1 MDGQWLLVLVGIR
14 RDECEAG
21 GSRCPVT
28 FERKDRKNDP
38 FVTVWYDDSNP
49 AVNTSIVSK
58 NACVSG

>member
-38 FVTVWYDDSNP
+38 FVTVWYGMMIQ
-49 AVNTSIVSK
+49 TLR
-58 NACVSG
+58 